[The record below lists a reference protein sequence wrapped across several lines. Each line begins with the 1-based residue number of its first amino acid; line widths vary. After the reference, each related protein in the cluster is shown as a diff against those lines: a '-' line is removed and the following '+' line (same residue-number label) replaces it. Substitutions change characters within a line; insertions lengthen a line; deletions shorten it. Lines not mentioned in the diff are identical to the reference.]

1 MMELTEEHIKMEI
14 ISDEIDYKS
23 DKLKGT
29 MQPIKHL
36 INDMRELCVLYISR
50 EDIEVQLDSIIN
62 TQLLI

>member
-23 DKLKGT
+23 DKLKRT

-50 EDIEVQLDSIIN
+50 EDI
-62 TQLLI
+62 